1 MPLFISLIP
10 KVVVPKKVIDYRPI
24 SCCNVVYKTISKVI
38 TNRIKRVLSGLVGEN
53 QSAFIPG
60 RQISDNILLT
70 QEFMRG
76 YQWNVGQRASRCA
89 FKIDIQKA
97 YDTVNWKFLEFILK
111 CFGFH
116 PIMINWIMVC
126 LTTASFS
133 VCINGEAHGFFKAGR
148 GLRQGD
154 PISPYLFTL
163 VMEVLNLMI
172 KRHVVAEKKFKYH
185 WGCKELKITSLCFA
199 DDLLMLCHGDLVSAS
214 VLRRGLDDFC
224 LCSGLL
230 PSMSKSEAFFGNVS
244 SSVKADIGLVMP
256 FKEGVLP
263 IKYLGV
269 PMVSKRITDRDC
281 KVMVEVIRK
290 RVGDWRN
297 KSLSF
302 AGRLQLI
309 SSILNSLQVYWSAL
323 FMLPIHTCNQ
333 IDRILKNF
341 LWTGGGS
348 NKGIV
353 SVSWKE
359 ICKPKSQGGLGLRS
373 AHFWN
378 EALLAKHIW
387 NIVSRKDSLWVKW
400 VNVYKLKGRSMWD
413 IELDRGSSWCWKSL
427 LDLRSRIERFVQV
440 KIGNGRDCNIWFDKW
455 HPCGPLSR
463 LITHRILECA
473 DMSLKLSVNDM
484 IEGNEWVWPIEWDDR
499 FKEVT
504 NVPVPNLRSD
514 VEDKT
519 VWIDKKGKEKR
530 FSVREVWKA
539 IRIDC
544 PKVIWY
550 RHVWFSQ
557 CIPRHA
563 FILWVAIKGRLKTLD
578 RISRWV
584 NTQSMVCYLC
594 NQGLESHN
602 HLFFSC
608 PFSKRLWER
617 LKPLAKLEGISNDWA
632 CIISFISN
640 KPATNTIWS
649 IIQRLVLGACVYF
662 LWQERNCRCFVKKFR
677 DVECLYKIIVDIIRM
692 KLMGLTMKCSPDV
705 LAAASIW
712 NFKINKSDYYR
723 RMVEE
728 LLKEDIFNGT

>member
-1 MPLFISLIP
+1 MLAKGILFWV
-10 KVVVPKKVIDYRPI
+10 K
-24 SCCNVVYKTISKVI
+24 
-38 TNRIKRVLSGLVGEN
+38 GLY
-53 QSAFIPG
+53 P
-60 RQISDNILLT
+60 
-70 QEFMRG
+70 
-76 YQWNVGQRASRCA
+76 
-89 FKIDIQKA
+89 
-97 YDTVNWKFLEFILK
+97 
-111 CFGFH
+111 
-116 PIMINWIMVC
+116 
-126 LTTASFS
+126 
-133 VCINGEAHGFFKAGR
+133 
-148 GLRQGD
+148 
-154 PISPYLFTL
+154 
-163 VMEVLNLMI
+163 
-172 KRHVVAEKKFKYH
+172 
-185 WGCKELKITSLCFA
+185 
-199 DDLLMLCHGDLVSAS
+199 
-214 VLRRGLDDFC
+214 
-224 LCSGLL
+224 
-230 PSMSKSEAFFGNVS
+230 
-244 SSVKADIGLVMP
+244 
-256 FKEGVLP
+256 
-263 IKYLGV
+263 
-269 PMVSKRITDRDC
+269 
-281 KVMVEVIRK
+281 
-290 RVGDWRN
+290 
-297 KSLSF
+297 
-302 AGRLQLI
+302 
-309 SSILNSLQVYWSAL
+309 
-323 FMLPIHTCNQ
+323 LPIHTCNQ

-539 IRIDC
+539 IRIDG
-544 PKVIWY
+544 PKVIW
-550 RHVWFSQ
+550 
-557 CIPRHA
+557 
-563 FILWVAIKGRLKTLD
+563 
-578 RISRWV
+578 
-584 NTQSMVCYLC
+584 
-594 NQGLESHN
+594 
-602 HLFFSC
+602 
-608 PFSKRLWER
+608 LWER

-640 KPATNTIWS
+640 KPSTNTIWS
-649 IIQRLVLGACVYF
+649 IIQ
-662 LWQERNCRCFVKKFR
+662 R

-728 LLKEDIFNGT
+728 LLKEDIFNGTEQ

>member
-1 MPLFISLIP
+1 
-10 KVVVPKKVIDYRPI
+10 
-24 SCCNVVYKTISKVI
+24 
-38 TNRIKRVLSGLVGEN
+38 
-53 QSAFIPG
+53 
-60 RQISDNILLT
+60 
-70 QEFMRG
+70 MRG
-76 YQWNVGQRASRCA
+76 LSMECWAKRAR
-89 FKIDIQKA
+89 
-97 YDTVNWKFLEFILK
+97 L
-111 CFGFH
+111 GFH

-154 PISPYLFTL
+154 PIHLILLLGS
-163 VMEVLNLMI
+163 
-172 KRHVVAEKKFKYH
+172 
-185 WGCKELKITSLCFA
+185 G
-199 DDLLMLCHGDLVSAS
+199 DDLLMLSHGDFS
-214 VLRRGLDDFC
+214 VCFCFQDGVLDDFC
-224 LCSGLL
+224 LCLVLL
-230 PSMSKSEAFFGNVS
+230 PSMSKSEAFFGNVF

-263 IKYLGV
+263 IKYMGV
-269 PMVSKRITDRDC
+269 PMVSKRITDSDC

-290 RVGDWRN
+290 RVGIGELIP
-297 KSLSF
+297 SLLLAASHSNC
-302 AGRLQLI
+302 I
-309 SSILNSLQVYWSAL
+309 K
-323 FMLPIHTCNQ
+323 

-463 LITHRILECA
+463 LITHRIMECA
-473 DMSLKLSVNDM
+473 DMAVLVSVNVL
-484 IEGNEWVWPIEWDDR
+484 IEGTIWSGLAIE
-499 FKEVT
+499 
-504 NVPVPNLRSD
+504 SD

-519 VWIDKKGKEKR
+519 VWIDKKGKGK
-530 FSVREVWKA
+530 
-539 IRIDC
+539 
-544 PKVIWY
+544 
-550 RHVWFSQ
+550 
-557 CIPRHA
+557 RHA

-578 RISRWV
+578 RI
-584 NTQSMVCYLC
+584 
-594 NQGLESHN
+594 LEMGFYSEMG
-602 HLFFSC
+602 C
-608 PFSKRLWER
+608 
-617 LKPLAKLEGISNDWA
+617 
-632 CIISFISN
+632 C
-640 KPATNTIWS
+640 
-649 IIQRLVLGACVYF
+649 VL
-662 LWQERNCRCFVKKFR
+662 
-677 DVECLYKIIVDIIRM
+677 DKILVDIIRM

-712 NFKINKSDYYR
+712 NFKINKSDYYK

-728 LLKEDIFNGT
+728 LLKEDIFNGTELYTMVVWVYDCDDVVVAAGMDLEDFVVVCDVQWEPDWFGFPDIQQRYLVFGKGFIPDEMLI